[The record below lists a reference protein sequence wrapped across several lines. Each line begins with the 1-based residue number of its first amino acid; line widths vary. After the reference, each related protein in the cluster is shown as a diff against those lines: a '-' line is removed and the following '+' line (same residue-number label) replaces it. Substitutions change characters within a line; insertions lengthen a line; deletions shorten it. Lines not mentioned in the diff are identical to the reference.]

1 MATTSTNP
9 TPADDFFIGTLGD
22 DRLFG
27 GDGAD
32 TLSGGSGNDTLQG
45 GDGSDVL
52 IGGAGSDSLQGGD
65 GIDFLSGG
73 GGNDYIQGGS
83 GIDVAVY
90 GNLENYT
97 WAQVKSDLV
106 VTDRT
111 GVDGVDRVRGVEAL
125 QFTEVT
131 VHIDGTNNNPF
142 AVIDRFATN
151 EDTAITVRVAD
162 LLANDREFDG
172 DTMTVVGV
180 SSDHGLA
187 TLGADGTVTFVPAAN
202 ASGVMSFRYQ
212 VSDGRGGLG
221 QGEVSITVAAVA
233 DAPVLTLANAAGEED
248 RAISLNVAAA
258 LSDTD
263 GSEALSSV
271 VVSGLADG
279 ARLSDGQHVFVAG
292 PGAGSVDV
300 SGWSLVNLAVTGA
313 ANADADMEL
322 TVTATA
328 REASNGATATTAG
341 TISVAV
347 AAVAD
352 APIVAVANAAGEE
365 DRAIRLDISAA
376 LADGDGSESLSG
388 LVVSGLAEG
397 AVLTDGDRVF
407 TAGPSAGAVDVVG
420 WNLGNLSVTGA
431 PNSDADMNLTVTATA
446 REASNGATATSSA
459 NLTVAVAAVAD
470 APAIGG
476 PTSLAGAYG
485 QDIGLAIGASLLDTD
500 GSESLSLRITG
511 VPQGIAFS
519 AGTRAE
525 DGSWSLSADA
535 LAGLTLTTMGETTDD
550 LFFNLSIT
558 ATSTESANGS
568 QASSSI
574 GVAVAIDAP
583 EPLAPSFGGDP
594 NDVRGYDISAT
605 DAHVIFGTEGAD
617 YLTGGGSNVIGG
629 GPGDDTI
636 VGGNGADQLYGGS
649 GDDVISGGPGADL
662 IVGGHDDDGL
672 SGGNGADTYRYL
684 RIEDATDLITDFENQ
699 DRISL
704 GELLRELNYSGGD
717 AFADGWLAIEHG
729 EFDATAGQD
738 SKLVVRPGGV
748 GDAAVDLVVVGNFK
762 LAQTHVQT
770 LLG

>member
-1 MATTSTNP
+1 MAITSTNP
-9 TPADDFFIGTLGD
+9 TAADDFFVGTSGD
-22 DRLFG
+22 DRIFG

-32 TLSGGSGNDTLQG
+32 TLSGGSGSDTLQG
-45 GDGSDVL
+45 GDGGDVL
-52 IGGAGSDSLQGGD
+52 VGGAGSDSLQGGD
-65 GIDFLSGG
+65 GIDVLSGG
-73 GGNDYIQGGS
+73 GGNDYIHGGN
-83 GIDVAVY
+83 GVDVAAY
-90 GNLENYT
+90 GDLDNYS

-125 QFTEVT
+125 RFTEVT

-172 DTMTVVGV
+172 DTMSVVGV
-180 SSDHGLA
+180 SSDHGVA
-187 TLGADGTVTFVPAAN
+187 TLGADGTVTFIPAAD
-202 ASGVMSFRYQ
+202 ASGVMSVRYQ

-221 QGEVSITVAAVA
+221 HGEVSITVAAVA
-233 DAPVLTLANAAGEED
+233 DAPVLTLANAAGDED
-248 RAISLNVAAA
+248 RAIGLNIAAA
-258 LSDTD
+258 PSDTD
-263 GSEALSSV
+263 GSETLSSV
-271 VVSGLADG
+271 VISGLADG
-279 ARLSDGQHVFVAG
+279 ARLSDGRHVFVAG
-292 PGAGSVDV
+292 PGTDSVDV
-300 SGWSLVNLAVTGA
+300 SGWSLVNLEVTGA

-322 TVTATA
+322 TITATA

-365 DRAIRLDISAA
+365 DRAIRLDVSAA

-388 LVVSGLAEG
+388 LVVSGLADG
-397 AVLTDGDRVF
+397 AVLTDGVRVF
-407 TAGPSAGAVDVVG
+407 TAGPSAGAVDILG
-420 WNLGNLSVTGA
+420 WNLGDLSVTGA
-431 PNSDADMNLTVTATA
+431 LNSDADMNLTVTATA

-470 APAIGG
+470 APMIGG
-476 PTSLAGAYG
+476 PASLAGTYG
-485 QDIGLAIGASLLDTD
+485 QDIGLAIGASLLDAD
-500 GSESLSLRITG
+500 GSESLSLRISG

-535 LAGLTLTTMGETTDD
+535 LAGLTLTTVGEAGGD

-583 EPLAPSFGGDP
+583 EPPPPLGGDP

-605 DAHVIFGTEGAD
+605 DSQVIFGTQGAD
-617 YLTGGGSNVIGG
+617 HLSGGGANVIGG

-649 GDDVISGGPGADL
+649 GDDIISGGTGADL

-684 RIEDATDLITDFENQ
+684 RLEDATDLITDFENQ
-699 DRISL
+699 DRINL
-704 GELLRELNYSGGD
+704 GELLRTLNYSGGD
-717 AFADGWLAIEHG
+717 PFADGWLAIEHG
-729 EFDATAGQD
+729 EFDATAGRD

-748 GDAAVDLVVVGNFK
+748 GDAAVDLVVVGNFT
-762 LAQTHVQT
+762 LSQTHIQT
-770 LLG
+770 VLG